1 MLILLILLSEEIMK
15 IASIVGARPNF
26 IKLAPVSR
34 ETRKEMEEI
43 IIHTGQHYDYE
54 MDRIFF
60 QELGIPDPDYHL
72 GIGSGT
78 HGRQTGE
85 MLKVIEEILLKE
97 QPDIALVFG
106 DTNTTLAGALA
117 AAKLHIP
124 VAHVEAGLRS
134 FNKKMPEEVNRVLVD
149 HCSDFLFCPTKT
161 AVENL
166 HKESIADGVSLTG
179 DVMLDILQECIHI
192 AEKSSKI
199 LEELELRPKEYFLA
213 TVHRAENTDDPEKL
227 QNIAEAL
234 SSIENVIFPCHP
246 RTKKRLE
253 DLRLWDQMRE
263 CVQIINPV
271 GYLDML
277 LLEKNAYKILTDSGG
292 VQKEAYM
299 LQTPCITMRDETEW
313 VETVE
318 DGWNLLVGSNKNT
331 IIKAANEFEPTCEQR
346 DVFGSGDASH
356 RTIETIDEYSMEKA
370 HRHENTVQRTFA
382 KQKPGRS
389 SWQ

>member
-1 MLILLILLSEEIMK
+1 MK
-15 IASIVGARPNF
+15 TASIVGARPNF

-34 ETRKEMEEI
+34 EIRKKMEEV

-54 MDRIFF
+54 LDRIFF
-60 QELGIPDPDYHL
+60 KELGIPDPNYHL

-78 HGRQTGE
+78 HGRQTGA
-85 MLKVIEEILLKE
+85 MLKAIEEILLKE

-161 AVENL
+161 AVDNL
-166 HKESIADGVSLTG
+166 NKESLVNGVSLTG
-179 DVMLDILQECIHI
+179 DVMLDILQECIRI
-192 AEKSSKI
+192 AERSSKI
-199 LEELELRPKEYFLA
+199 LDKLDLRPKEYFLA
-213 TVHRAENTDDPEKL
+213 TVHRAENADEPERLKS
-227 QNIAEAL
+227 IVEAL
-234 SSIENVIFPCHP
+234 CSIQNVVFPCHP
-246 RTKKRLE
+246 RTRKRLE
-253 DLRLWDQMRE
+253 ELFLWERVVKS
-263 CVQIINPV
+263 VQVINPV

-277 LLEKNAYKILTDSGG
+277 LLEKTACKILTDSGG

-318 DGWNLLVGSNKNT
+318 DGWNLLVGADKNA
-331 IIKAANEFEPTCEQR
+331 IVKAACDSEPTSPRR
-346 DVFGSGDASH
+346 DVFGTGNASK
-356 RTIETIDEYSMEKA
+356 RIAQEIADYGPSA
-370 HRHENTVQRTFA
+370 
-382 KQKPGRS
+382 P
-389 SWQ
+389 

>member
-1 MLILLILLSEEIMK
+1 MK

-26 IKLAPVSR
+26 VKLAPVSR
-34 ETRKEMEEI
+34 EIRKNLDEV

-78 HGRQTGE
+78 HGRQTGD
-85 MLKVIEEILLKE
+85 MLKGIEEILLKE
-97 QPDIALVFG
+97 SPDIALVFG

-117 AAKLHIP
+117 ASKLHIP

-166 HKESIADGVSLTG
+166 RKEGIVDGVSLTG
-179 DVMLDILQECIHI
+179 DVMLDILQECITI

-199 LEELELRPKEYFLA
+199 LEELELQPKEYYLA
-213 TVHRAENTDDPEKL
+213 TVHRAENTDDPERLK
-227 QNIAEAL
+227 NIVDAMC
-234 SSIENVIFPCHP
+234 SIEDVVFPCHP
-246 RTKKRLE
+246 RTKKHLE
-253 DLRLWDQMRE
+253 DLHLWEDLQKSIQ
-263 CVQIINPV
+263 VINPV

-277 LLEKNAYKILTDSGG
+277 LLEKNARKILTDSGG

-299 LQTPCITMRDETEW
+299 LKVACITMRDETEW

-318 DGWNLLVGSNKNT
+318 DGWNLLVGADKNS
-331 IIKAANEFEPTCEQR
+331 IVEAACEFEPVKGQR
-346 DVFGSGDASH
+346 DVFGSGDAS
-356 RTIETIDEYSMEKA
+356 
-370 HRHENTVQRTFA
+370 QRII
-382 KQKPGRS
+382 QKILCK
-389 SWQ
+389 

>member
-1 MLILLILLSEEIMK
+1 MK

-26 IKLAPVSR
+26 VKLAPVSR
-34 ETRKEMEEI
+34 EIRKKMEEV

-54 MDRIFF
+54 MNRIFF
-60 QELGIPDPDYHL
+60 QELGIPEPDYHM
-72 GIGSGT
+72 GIGSGS
-78 HGRQTGE
+78 HGLQTGE
-85 MLKVIEEILLKE
+85 MLKRIEEILLKE
-97 QPDIALVFG
+97 MPDVALVFG

-149 HCSDFLFCPTKT
+149 HCSDFLFCPTIT
-161 AVENL
+161 AVDNL
-166 HKESIADGVSLTG
+166 HRESIVDGVSLTG
-179 DVMLDILQECIHI
+179 DVMLDILQECIHS
-192 AEKSSKI
+192 AEKSSEI
-199 LEELELRPKEYFLA
+199 MEELDLRPKEYFLA

-227 QNIAEAL
+227 KSIIEAL
-234 SSIENVIFPCHP
+234 CSIQNVVLPCHP
-246 RTKKRLE
+246 RTRKGLE
-253 DLRLWDQMRE
+253 KLHLWEQASKSI
-263 CVQIINPV
+263 QIINPV

-318 DGWNLLVGSNKNT
+318 SGWNILAGTNYASIVSGASRCWP
-331 IIKAANEFEPTCEQR
+331 KASQR
-346 DVFGSGDASH
+346 EVFGDGTASC
-356 RTIETIDEYSMEKA
+356 RIAVALKS
-370 HRHENTVQRTFA
+370 RL
-382 KQKPGRS
+382 
-389 SWQ
+389 

>member
-1 MLILLILLSEEIMK
+1 MK

-34 ETRKEMEEI
+34 EIRKKMEEV

-85 MLKVIEEILLKE
+85 MLKLIEEILLKE
-97 QPDIALVFG
+97 HPDIALVFG

-124 VAHVEAGLRS
+124 IAHVEAGLRS

-166 HKESIADGVSLTG
+166 HKESIIEGVSLNG

-199 LEELELRPKEYFLA
+199 LEELDLRSKEYFLA
-213 TVHRAENTDDPEKL
+213 TVHRAENTDDPERL
-227 QNIAEAL
+227 
-234 SSIENVIFPCHP
+234 
-246 RTKKRLE
+246 KKIVRGLGE
-253 DLRLWDQMRE
+253 HRE
-263 CVQIINPV
+263 CNISLPPK
-271 GYLDML
+271 D
-277 LLEKNAYKILTDSGG
+277 K
-292 VQKEAYM
+292 
-299 LQTPCITMRDETEW
+299 
-313 VETVE
+313 
-318 DGWNLLVGSNKNT
+318 
-331 IIKAANEFEPTCEQR
+331 KA
-346 DVFGSGDASH
+346 
-356 RTIETIDEYSMEKA
+356 
-370 HRHENTVQRTFA
+370 
-382 KQKPGRS
+382 PGRS
-389 SWQ
+389 ASLGRIE